1 MFSRG
6 YLLGWGWEIGLSSPE
21 SLFPALAFSA
31 FVLRFRC
38 INARISSCILYF
50 KGNATASQ
58 LTDFIPPIIVTVIA
72 WAVTGKLLGINI
84 ATLFSFLGN
93 GVMIAWADEHI
104 WPQLQHNFKV
114 KATR

>member
-1 MFSRG
+1 MFLRG
-6 YLLGWGWEIGLSSPE
+6 YLLGWVWEIGLSSPE

-31 FVLRFRC
+31 FVLRF
-38 INARISSCILYF
+38 LYF

-58 LTDFIPPIIVTVIA
+58 LTDFIPPIIVTAIA
-72 WAVTGKLLGINI
+72 WAATGKLLGINI